1 MSAARLSSACMALRI
16 SRSERTLMA
25 CKQEWVTRLPLA
37 ASFEPLRP
45 PRRRTTWAVISTG
58 TNLSDDEE
66 DEDYGASSF
75 FH

>member
-1 MSAARLSSACMALRI
+1 
-16 SRSERTLMA
+16 
-25 CKQEWVTRLPLA
+25 LA